1 MKDEKKIDGRSVRQK
16 TIYDDSQLKLINSAI
31 KLLQDPDLDQ
41 KKINVSMIAKNAGT
55 SVATAYNHFPN
66 NMVDVYGAIFNSA
79 FQDVERDLGEYFK
92 TVEDPKLR
100 IKKFIELQAK
110 AIIKLGAAARYMF
123 FNINEIVSSGNW
135 ISNEPFDVLLNLC
148 NDYIK
153 EYQSIDAKKLA
164 LNTIRNFNGCLFM
177 WMRYNSE
184 SSFWSSFTDEWFLNE
199 TSLALKQGLAVQGNQ

>member
-16 TIYDDSQLKLINSAI
+16 TIYDDSQIKLINSAI

-79 FQDVERDLGEYFK
+79 FQVVERELVEYFK
-92 TVEDPKLR
+92 SFEDPKLR
-100 IKKFIELQAK
+100 INKFIELQAE

-153 EYQSIDAKKLA
+153 DHQSIDAKKLA

-177 WMRYNSE
+177 WMRYNSS
-184 SSFWSSFTDEWFLNE
+184 SSFWSKFTDEWFLHE
-199 TSLALKQGLAVQGNQ
+199 TSLALEQGLSVQGNQ

>member
-79 FQDVERDLGEYFK
+79 FQEVERDLGEYFK

-177 WMRYNSE
+177 WKY
-184 SSFWSSFTDEWFLNE
+184 
-199 TSLALKQGLAVQGNQ
+199 

>member
-1 MKDEKKIDGRSVRQK
+1 MKDEKKVDGRSARQK

-31 KLLQDPDLDQ
+31 KLLQDPDLDK

-66 NMVDVYGAIFNSA
+66 NMVDVYGAVFNSA
-79 FQDVERDLGEYFK
+79 FQGVETELVEYFK
-92 TVEDPKLR
+92 SVEDPKLR
-100 IKKFIELQAK
+100 INKFIELQAE
-110 AIIKLGAAARYMF
+110 AVIQLGAAARYMF

-148 NDYIK
+148 DAYIK
-153 EYQSIDAKKLA
+153 DYQSIDAKKLA

-177 WMRYNSE
+177 WMRFSSE
-184 SSFWSSFTDEWFLNE
+184 SSFWSSFTDEWFLYE
-199 TSLALKQGLAVQGNQ
+199 TSLALDQALAVQVNQ

>member
-16 TIYDDSQLKLINSAI
+16 TIYDDSQLKLIESAI
-31 KLLQDPDLDQ
+31 KLLQDPSLDQ

-79 FQDVERDLGEYFK
+79 FQGIEIELVEYFK
-92 TVEDPKLR
+92 SVEDPKLR
-100 IKKFIELQAK
+100 ISKFIELQA
-110 AIIKLGAAARYMF
+110 AAVIKLGAAARYMF

-148 NDYIK
+148 LDFTK
-153 EYQSIDAKKLA
+153 DLQSIDAKTLA

-177 WMRYNSE
+177 WMRYNSQ
-184 SSFWSSFTDEWFLNE
+184 SSFWSTFTDDWFLNE
-199 TSLALKQGLAVQGNQ
+199 TSLAFEQGLDVQKNN

>member
-1 MKDEKKIDGRSVRQK
+1 MKDETKIDGRSVRQK
-16 TIYDDSQLKLINSAI
+16 TIYDDSQLRLISSAI

-79 FQDVERDLGEYFK
+79 FQDVERELVEYFK
-92 TVEDPKLR
+92 SVGDPKLR
-100 IKKFIELQAK
+100 INKFIELQAE

-153 EYQSIDAKKLA
+153 DYQTLDAKKLA

-199 TSLALKQGLAVQGNQ
+199 TSLAFEQGLAVQGN

>member
-1 MKDEKKIDGRSVRQK
+1 MKDEIKIDGRSVRQK

-31 KLLQDPDLDQ
+31 KLLQDPDLDK

-79 FQDVERDLGEYFK
+79 FQGVEKELVEYFK
-92 TVEDPKLR
+92 SVEDPKLR
-100 IKKFIELQAK
+100 INKFIELQAK
-110 AIIKLGAAARYMF
+110 AVINLGAAARYMF

-148 NDYIK
+148 IDYVK
-153 EYQSIDAKKLA
+153 DYQSIDAKKLA

-177 WMRYNSE
+177 WMRHNIT
-184 SSFWSSFTDEWFLNE
+184 SSFWSTFTDEWFLNE
-199 TSLALKQGLAVQGNQ
+199 TSFALEQGLAVQGNQ

>member
-66 NMVDVYGAIFNSA
+66 NMVDVYGAIFNST
-79 FQDVERDLGEYFK
+79 FQEVERDLGEYFK